1 MGIYNLGGGGGAP
14 ELQAKEATPLITN
27 AQQIILPD
35 EGYDGLSK
43 VTVNPMP
50 AGTLKTP
57 TVNSIGY
64 VSSGV
69 QTAGYFDTSA
79 TSGLQLSTQAA
90 KTITPTT
97 YSQTAVAS
105 GKYTT
110 GAVTVAGDANLV
122 PENILINRKIYGVT
136 GTMMGYFIIPSGNV
150 TILDSY
156 TISAIVPISIVNK
169 ITGIKLSVDTLPTVS
184 VPRYPNIAN
193 LDTISFYEK
202 NSFDSSGYHVYV
214 SRLNASG
221 YREYTSIPVRLIT
234 NKTSTDWEFSVKLL
248 SETGYTFDVSNPN
261 IYNKIC
267 SAIITS

>member
-27 AQQIILPD
+27 AQQIIVPD

-50 AGTLKTP
+50 TGTLKTP

-69 QTAGYFDTSA
+69 QTAGYLDTSA

-110 GAVTVAGDANLV
+110 GAVTVAGDANLI
-122 PENILINRKIYGVT
+122 PENILINKKIYGVT
-136 GTMMGYFIIPSGNV
+136 GTMMGYLSITPLAA
-150 TILDSY
+150 TIDSY
-156 TISAIVPISIVNK
+156 SISVDISISDINRISGIRLGVGEPSDISITRPQYPYIISLVMPSFFSKEFFDVDNYMVVISRFNSTGNREEILIPASLSTNK
-169 ITGIKLSVDTLPTVS
+169 YDNFWRLTLRT
-184 VPRYPNIAN
+184 A
-193 LDTISFYEK
+193 
-202 NSFDSSGYHVYV
+202 
-214 SRLNASG
+214 ASG
-221 YREYTSIPVRLIT
+221 YQ
-234 NKTSTDWEFSVKLL
+234 
-248 SETGYTFDVSNPN
+248 FDAH
-261 IYNKIC
+261 YNYYIKRAE
-267 SAIITS
+267 AIITT